1 MKGRAK
7 VKRIAAA
14 VLCVILL
21 CSVMSAS
28 VFAKNYTSASKTI
41 SGHTLECIISY
52 WEATSQYEAGEINVD
67 SDWSGSDADMRLTV
81 NTVDYYTGET
91 TSFGNGSRHGY
102 DTHLNY
108 FAYVPVTGLLSIY
121 ACAEITINGSPN
133 ALYAALEG
141 TDGTP

>member
-1 MKGRAK
+1 
-7 VKRIAAA
+7 
-14 VLCVILL
+14 
-21 CSVMSAS
+21 MSAS

-67 SDWSGSDADMRLTV
+67 SDWSGSVADMRLTV

-141 TDGTP
+141 TDGTS